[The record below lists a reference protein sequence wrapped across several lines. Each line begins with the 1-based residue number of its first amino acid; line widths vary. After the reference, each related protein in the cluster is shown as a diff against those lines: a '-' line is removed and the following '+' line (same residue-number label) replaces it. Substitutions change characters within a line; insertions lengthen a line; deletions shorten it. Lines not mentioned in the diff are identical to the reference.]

1 MLYNIKMKKISN
13 KLHVDQ
19 ENNNELIVKVVKD
32 KNKSKKMDRN
42 EKGEPLKKDGTVLK
56 KNTKG
61 LEALARYREQKKKM
75 KEEKE
80 QQRLE
85 VKDDSESDEDDEYEI
100 EAVEVKKIEPTII
113 EKEVE
118 VIKEVEKIVEKPV
131 EVVKPDLNVV
141 KENEELKIRNKKLQ
155 DSFEYNQHLSRI
167 SNLSRSTNLKF

>member
-1 MLYNIKMKKISN
+1 MKKISN

-85 VKDDSESDEDDEYEI
+85 VKDDSESDDDDEYEI
-100 EAVEVKKIEPTII
+100 EAVEVKKIEPKVI

-118 VIKEVEKIVEKPV
+118 VIKEVEKIIEKPV

-141 KENEELKIRNKKLQ
+141 KQNEELKEKNRKLENL
-155 DSFEYNQHLSRI
+155 FEFNTHLSRI
-167 SNLSRSTNLKF
+167 SNMSRSTNLKF

>member
-1 MLYNIKMKKISN
+1 MKKISN

-56 KNTKG
+56 KNIKG

-85 VKDDSESDEDDEYEI
+85 VKDDSESDENDEFEI
-100 EAVEVKKIEPTII
+100 EAVEVKKIEPKVI

-131 EVVKPDLNVV
+131 EVIKPDLNVV

-155 DSFEYNQHLSRI
+155 DSFEFNQHLSRI

>member
-1 MLYNIKMKKISN
+1 MKKISN
-13 KLHVDQ
+13 KLHVEQ

-85 VKDDSESDEDDEYEI
+85 VKDDSESDEDDDEYEI
-100 EAVEVKKIEPTII
+100 EAVEVKKIEPKII

-141 KENEELKIRNKKLQ
+141 KENHELKEKNKKLENL
-155 DSFEYNQHLSRI
+155 FEFNTHLSRI
-167 SNLSRSTNLKF
+167 SNMSRSTNLKF

>member
-1 MLYNIKMKKISN
+1 MKKISN

-61 LEALARYREQKKKM
+61 LEALARYRENKKKM

-85 VKDDSESDEDDEYEI
+85 VKDDSESDENDEYEI
-100 EAVEVKKIEPTII
+100 EAVEVKKIEPKVI
-113 EKEVE
+113 EKKVE

-141 KENEELKIRNKKLQ
+141 KENENLKEKNRKLENL
-155 DSFEYNQHLSRI
+155 FEFNQHLSRI

>member
-85 VKDDSESDEDDEYEI
+85 VKDDSESDDDDEYEI
-100 EAVEVKKIEPTII
+100 EAVEVKKIEPKVI

-118 VIKEVEKIVEKPV
+118 VIKEVEKIIEKPV

-141 KENEELKIRNKKLQ
+141 KQNEELKEKNRKLENL
-155 DSFEYNQHLSRI
+155 FEFNTHLSRI
-167 SNLSRSTNLKF
+167 SNMSRSTNLKF

>member
-1 MLYNIKMKKISN
+1 MKKISN

-85 VKDDSESDEDDEYEI
+85 VKDDSESDDDDEYEI
-100 EAVEVKKIEPTII
+100 EAVEVKKIEPKVI

-131 EVVKPDLNVV
+131 EVIKPDLNVV
-141 KENEELKIRNKKLQ
+141 KQNEELKEKNRKLENL
-155 DSFEYNQHLSRI
+155 FEFNTHLSRI
-167 SNLSRSTNLKF
+167 SNMSRSTNLKF

>member
-13 KLHVDQ
+13 KLHVEQ

-80 QQRLE
+80 QKIEL
-85 VKDDSESDEDDEYEI
+85 KDDSESDEDEEYEI
-100 EAVEVKKIEPTII
+100 EAVEVKKIEP
-113 EKEVE
+113 KEVE

-141 KENEELKIRNKKLQ
+141 KENHELKEKNKKLENL
-155 DSFEYNQHLSRI
+155 FEFNTHLSRI
-167 SNLSRSTNLKF
+167 SNMSRSTNLKF